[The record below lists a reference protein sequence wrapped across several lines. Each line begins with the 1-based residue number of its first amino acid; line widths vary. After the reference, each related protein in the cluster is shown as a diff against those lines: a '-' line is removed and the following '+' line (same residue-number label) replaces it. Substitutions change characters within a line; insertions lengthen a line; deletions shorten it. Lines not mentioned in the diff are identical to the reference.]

1 MSLQQGSKKKDKHI
15 LSGTCPDPKCQ
26 ARLFFPA
33 YGSVSIECTECGQR
47 HEQKNLQN
55 VEEVTD
61 PDVVLHNLLRNALLG
76 VTGAPKKGTELV
88 KVMGLSNYHCKLL
101 SPILTRYGMDKQT
114 GKAKLLREMNQGE
127 MFDCSLLGDRAF
139 LIEQEHVSTV
149 GYGKDRSGSLI
160 YLQDTLEE
168 IKKANGNQEC
178 LIPVHVD
185 GDGHC
190 LVHAVSR
197 ALVGRELFWHAL
209 RENLKQNFKENLD
222 RYNALF
228 QDFIDA
234 AEWEDIINECDP
246 LFVPPEGVPLGLRNI
261 HIFGLANVLHRPIIL
276 LDSLSGM
283 RSSGDY
289 SATFLPGLVP
299 EEKCMGKDGQFNKPI
314 CIAWSS
320 SGRNHYIPLVGIK
333 NASLPKLPARLLPKA
348 WGVAQELIKKYIKL
362 EADGSCIIGGD
373 RSLQDKYLMRLVHAM
388 EEVFMD
394 KHAIHPSLV
403 ADVHQYVY
411 RRTGVIGVQPEEVT
425 EAARKA
431 VMENRLHRCL
441 ICNALSELHV
451 PPEWLAPGGKLYNLA
466 KTTHEQLR
474 ADKNYSFPLNNLV
487 CSYDPV
493 KDVLMPDYKS
503 SHLNSCNYCH
513 GTSVRHIRGDGS
525 VVYLDGDRTNT
536 RSHGGK
542 CGCGF
547 KHFWDGKEYDNL
559 PEAFPITLEWSGRVV
574 RETVYWF
581 QYETEPSLNSN
592 VYDVAMKL
600 VTKHFPG
607 EFGSEILVQKVV
619 NTILNHTAKKNPD
632 EYTPVSIDGAH
643 AQRLEDVQEG
653 QVDVDVQPPTKII
666 LTGQKAK
673 TLHKEE
679 LNMSKA
685 ERSVQQSIT
694 EHASV
699 TQKKRT
705 DKLKQV
711 QKGQA
716 RSPSPGPARDGLSSA
731 PVTPTKAPY
740 SPKSS
745 KEKKIRVT
753 TTDGRQAM
761 LTLQTVTTFSQ
772 LQNSIAKEFSVPPAL
787 QCIRYGF
794 PPKELS
800 PPKEGMENEPVL
812 LQHGDRVT
820 VEILKDPREKE
831 EEEEEEEAAS
841 SHTASTS
848 MSTSLLHSV
857 RSEEPASSSRITS
870 RELQDHIDLEM
881 SSLCL
886 LATLMGEDVW
896 SYAKKLPH
904 LFQHGGVFHNI
915 MKKDMAL
922 IAKDTK
928 IFIGLGGAEKQLQC
942 PKFIPFDE
950 PNKGIN
956 SYTNAFPVDSEDEDD
971 EGVLQD
977 QDCKSAELRNSK
989 KLLSKV
995 KWSREEVIELVH
1007 KYGPKRWSV
1016 IAKHL
1021 HGRIGKQCRER
1032 WHNHLNPE
1040 VKKSLWTEEEDRV
1053 IYEAHKR
1060 LGNRWAEIAKLLPG
1074 RHATFPS
1081 KSLIVRNNSIK
1092 NHWNSTMRRKV
1103 EHEGY
1108 LQDESNS
1115 LCRSKH
1121 ASKRRSKAYSHLDAL
1136 QTQNQFVMAF
1146 PAQVIELVHKYGP
1159 KRWSVIAK
1167 HLHGRIGKQC
1177 RERWHNHLNPEV
1189 KKSLWTEEED
1199 RVIYEAHKRLG
1210 NRWAE
1215 IAKLLPGRHATFPSK
1230 SLIVRNNS
1238 IKNHWNSTMRRKVEH
1253 EGYLQDESNSLCRS
1267 KHASKR
1273 RSKAYSHLDALQTQ
1287 NQFVMAF
1294 PAQHPFDDD
1303 PDKEQRIKELELLLM
1318 SAENEVGRKR
1328 VPCQSERFASW
1339 SSSGCM
1345 TNTTVSSLEDQSVE
1359 YCRVEQPPS
1368 TAVPQQLSP
1377 SKFLAVEASAVLSS
1391 LQTIP
1396 EFAETLELIDSDPVA
1411 WSDVTSFDLSQ
1422 VASPMKQTAA
1432 LFPHNQECMILGYQ
1446 FDGSAIS
1453 DMSRNCSSSNGQMEL
1468 IPLTS
1473 PVVAKFSTPPS
1484 ILRRKKKERTNH
1496 SPSSEGNDTS
1506 FMDTSGVSP
1515 RNTPVKSLPFSPS
1528 QDPVAWSDVT
1538 SFDLSQVASPMKQTA
1553 ALFPHN
1559 QECMI
1564 LGYQFDGSAISDM
1577 SRNCSSSN
1585 GQMELIPLT
1594 SPVVAKFSTPPSILR
1609 RKKKERTNHSPSSEG
1624 NDTSFMDTSGVSP
1637 RNTPVKSLPFSPSQ
1651 FFNISGN
1658 ENFNLNNPAL
1668 TSTPVCSQK
1677 YLVTTPLQKE
1687 MTPKGQKENA
1697 GFRTPKIRKSILA
1710 PTPRTPTPFKNAL
1723 AAQEKKYGPLKMMP
1737 QPLAYLEEDIR
1748 EVLKEETGMDIFL
1761 REELEPAFRAWKQEH
1776 DAPARKV
1783 RKSLVLDAWEKE
1795 GLDVNLFSQDQLSNE
1810 QPPSGNLL
1818 TCSLFMTPLL
1828 DKVEGRCSPVAVK
1841 EEPSITHQHSPSVK
1855 ENPCMLRS
1863 ARFETPIQMNSEWE
1877 TVVYGKT
1884 EDQLI
1889 MTEQAR
1895 KYLNAFNSG
1904 STSRALV
1911 L

>member
-168 IKKANGNQEC
+168 MKKANGNQEC

-348 WGVAQELIKKYIKL
+348 WGVPQELIKKYIQL

-373 RSLQDKYLMRLVHAM
+373 RSLQDKYLMRLVHSM

-466 KTTHEQLR
+466 KTTHEHLR

-493 KDVLMPDYKS
+493 KDVLVPDYKS

-559 PEAFPITLEWSGRVV
+559 PEAFPITLEWSGRIV

-581 QYETEPSLNSN
+581 QYEIEPSLNSN

-643 AQRLEDVQEG
+643 AQRLGDVQEG

-685 ERSVQQSIT
+685 ERSIQQSIT

-699 TQKKRT
+699 MQKKRT

-716 RSPSPGPARDGLSSA
+716 RSTSPGPARDGLSSA
-731 PVTPTKAPY
+731 PVTPTKAPH

-761 LTLQTVTTFSQ
+761 LTLQTGTTFSE

-800 PPKEGMENEPVL
+800 PPKEGAENEPVP

-820 VEILKDPREKE
+820 VETLKGPRGGGGGGGGG
-831 EEEEEEEAAS
+831 S
-841 SHTASTS
+841 SSP
-848 MSTSLLHSV
+848 HSFHIHIHIHIH
-857 RSEEPASSSRITS
+857 EPASSSRITS
-870 RELQDHIDLEM
+870 RELQDHVDLEM

-915 MKKDMAL
+915 MKKDMGLVDGKHCTLPHIPGKTFVFNAAEDQLELCVDAAGHFPVGPDVEDLVNEAL
-922 IAKDTK
+922 N
-928 IFIGLGGAEKQLQC
+928 QLQ
-942 PKFIPFDE
+942 
-950 PNKGIN
+950 
-956 SYTNAFPVDSEDEDD
+956 SEVVSRSREGSPSH
-971 EGVLQD
+971 GVL
-977 QDCKSAELRNSK
+977 
-989 KLLSKV
+989 KLGSGGV
-995 KWSREEVIELVH
+995 VR
-1007 KYGPKRWSV
+1007 
-1016 IAKHL
+1016 
-1021 HGRIGKQCRER
+1021 
-1032 WHNHLNPE
+1032 
-1040 VKKSLWTEEEDRV
+1040 KKSEQP
-1053 IYEAHKR
+1053 H
-1060 LGNRWAEIAKLLPG
+1060 
-1074 RHATFPS
+1074 S
-1081 KSLIVRNNSIK
+1081 
-1092 NHWNSTMRRKV
+1092 
-1103 EHEGY
+1103 
-1108 LQDESNS
+1108 
-1115 LCRSKH
+1115 
-1121 ASKRRSKAYSHLDAL
+1121 
-1136 QTQNQFVMAF
+1136 VMAF
-1146 PAQVIELVHKYGP
+1146 QGKGHSLGTASGSSPPDQKSREKQISRKHSSGVDLSASVSKQGASLTEISDDAKELIRMAPGFVTLKDGRNLDPNVIEAQRKKLQEMV
-1159 KRWSVIAK
+1159 SSIQASMEK
-1167 HLHGRIGKQC
+1167 HLRDQNIGD
-1177 RERWHNHLNPEV
+1177 
-1189 KKSLWTEEED
+1189 SLLADPAPRKADAGNSASRTEN
-1199 RVIYEAHKRLG
+1199 A
-1210 NRWAE
+1210 
-1215 IAKLLPGRHATFPSK
+1215 
-1230 SLIVRNNS
+1230 
-1238 IKNHWNSTMRRKVEH
+1238 
-1253 EGYLQDESNSLCRS
+1253 
-1267 KHASKR
+1267 
-1273 RSKAYSHLDALQTQ
+1273 
-1287 NQFVMAF
+1287 
-1294 PAQHPFDDD
+1294 
-1303 PDKEQRIKELELLLM
+1303 
-1318 SAENEVGRKR
+1318 
-1328 VPCQSERFASW
+1328 
-1339 SSSGCM
+1339 
-1345 TNTTVSSLEDQSVE
+1345 TVSVTESVPE
-1359 YCRVEQPPS
+1359 TSGPGLSGIADLVEMTPPS
-1368 TAVPQQLSP
+1368 TS
-1377 SKFLAVEASAVLSS
+1377 AS
-1391 LQTIP
+1391 
-1396 EFAETLELIDSDPVA
+1396 
-1411 WSDVTSFDLSQ
+1411 
-1422 VASPMKQTAA
+1422 
-1432 LFPHNQECMILGYQ
+1432 
-1446 FDGSAIS
+1446 
-1453 DMSRNCSSSNGQMEL
+1453 R
-1468 IPLTS
+1468 
-1473 PVVAKFSTPPS
+1473 
-1484 ILRRKKKERTNH
+1484 
-1496 SPSSEGNDTS
+1496 
-1506 FMDTSGVSP
+1506 
-1515 RNTPVKSLPFSPS
+1515 
-1528 QDPVAWSDVT
+1528 
-1538 SFDLSQVASPMKQTA
+1538 
-1553 ALFPHN
+1553 
-1559 QECMI
+1559 
-1564 LGYQFDGSAISDM
+1564 
-1577 SRNCSSSN
+1577 
-1585 GQMELIPLT
+1585 
-1594 SPVVAKFSTPPSILR
+1594 
-1609 RKKKERTNHSPSSEG
+1609 
-1624 NDTSFMDTSGVSP
+1624 
-1637 RNTPVKSLPFSPSQ
+1637 
-1651 FFNISGN
+1651 
-1658 ENFNLNNPAL
+1658 
-1668 TSTPVCSQK
+1668 
-1677 YLVTTPLQKE
+1677 
-1687 MTPKGQKENA
+1687 
-1697 GFRTPKIRKSILA
+1697 
-1710 PTPRTPTPFKNAL
+1710 
-1723 AAQEKKYGPLKMMP
+1723 AQE
-1737 QPLAYLEEDIR
+1737 R
-1748 EVLKEETGMDIFL
+1748 SVVS
-1761 REELEPAFRAWKQEH
+1761 EELE
-1776 DAPARKV
+1776 DM
-1783 RKSLVLDAWEKE
+1783 D
-1795 GLDVNLFSQDQLSNE
+1795 SQDTE
-1810 QPPSGNLL
+1810 L
-1818 TCSLFMTPLL
+1818 TSAT
-1828 DKVEGRCSPVAVK
+1828 
-1841 EEPSITHQHSPSVK
+1841 EPMDHS
-1855 ENPCMLRS
+1855 
-1863 ARFETPIQMNSEWE
+1863 
-1877 TVVYGKT
+1877 
-1884 EDQLI
+1884 
-1889 MTEQAR
+1889 
-1895 KYLNAFNSG
+1895 
-1904 STSRALV
+1904 
-1911 L
+1911 